1 MNAGELIGK
10 TTIHDA
16 LVGLRQTLAEAEEQD
31 DEYFN
36 SGGYL
41 SEAARFTAEQLSAE
55 QTVRKSLFSDS
66 VESGQVEV
74 AKCSILDKYQG
85 TSEGLLFTE
94 QDTVCASFQDAF
106 AEKKRNSYG
115 SFEAMFQETL
125 LDGDLEAQ
133 FANLQNNPVPVLGVP
148 TYQPNTF

>member
-1 MNAGELIGK
+1 MGRKEPHNWFSPTPE
-10 TTIHDA
+10 
-16 LVGLRQTLAEAEEQD
+16 QYSAEEQVRTKL
-31 DEYFN
+31 F
-36 SGGYL
+36 G
-41 SEAARFTAEQLSAE
+41 TAENENPQC
-55 QTVRKSLFSDS
+55 T
-66 VESGQVEV
+66 
-74 AKCSILDKYQG
+74 ILDTFQG

-148 TYQPNTF
+148 TYQPNSF